1 MMQGMDQCAEHV
13 VHNELIKDDMQGGQ
27 QTVLLDHT
35 QTTARLE
42 VRSADKGS
50 LHQQCISKNT
60 GYCQTF
66 YWCLAGKQCKLHKF
80 TSQM

>member
-42 VRSADKGS
+42 VRPADEGS
-50 LHQQCISKNT
+50 LRQQ
-60 GYCQTF
+60 
-66 YWCLAGKQCKLHKF
+66 W
-80 TSQM
+80 